1 MIAVTDALTTALTDG
16 LTTAVTAALT
26 VAFSRSLTAVLSGTL
41 ANNLT
46 PLTAHALTSCLRSAL
61 LLPDLF
67 ERHLRRRIGRNILLR
82 CTGVRALCIQPHHG
96 FDQLG
101 FAHGRTAFN
110 SAHFCNLAQLFD
122 LQGFIFFHCHLIL
135 HKNLHAPDT
144 TKQFRNASAFLP
156 RRAGCKAPSSLRDEE

>member
-1 MIAVTDALTTALTDG
+1 MGGLTTALMDG
-16 LTTAVTAALT
+16 LTTAVTA
-26 VAFSRSLTAVLSGTL
+26 AFSRSLTAVLSGTL

-61 LLPDLF
+61 LLSDPF
-67 ERHLRRRIGRNILLR
+67 ERRLRRCIGGNILLR
-82 CTGVRALCIQPHHG
+82 CTGIRVLCIQLHHG